1 MFQRKV
7 IDTASDAI
15 QSIIITPTDE
25 EIFKAEAQKELLLND
40 LEASILLEEAKSEV
54 IITDEELT
62 SLKDAASSYV
72 NDSLSLFDKIKLSDD
87 DIQKMIDEEQE
98 CIDIVTQLTAVR
110 SSINR
115 TIGIVIGN
123 KINQVIEEPV
133 QDPELQEEKLAKVIE
148 MIIKK

>member
-1 MFQRKV
+1 MK
-7 IDTASDAI
+7 
-15 QSIIITPTDE
+15 TDKKD
-25 EIFKAEAQKELLLND
+25 ILNRLKRAEGQLRG
-40 LEASILLEEAKSEV
+40 
-54 IITDEELT
+54 
-62 SLKDAASSYV
+62 
-72 NDSLSLFDKIKLSDD
+72 
-87 DIQKMIDEEQE
+87 IQKMIEEEQE

-115 TIGIVIGN
+115 TIGIVIAN

>member
-1 MFQRKV
+1 MK
-7 IDTASDAI
+7 
-15 QSIIITPTDE
+15 TDKKD
-25 EIFKAEAQKELLLND
+25 ILNRLKRAEGQLRG
-40 LEASILLEEAKSEV
+40 
-54 IITDEELT
+54 
-62 SLKDAASSYV
+62 
-72 NDSLSLFDKIKLSDD
+72 
-87 DIQKMIDEEQE
+87 IQKMINEEQE

-148 MIIKK
+148 MIVKK

>member
-1 MFQRKV
+1 MK
-7 IDTASDAI
+7 
-15 QSIIITPTDE
+15 TDKKD
-25 EIFKAEAQKELLLND
+25 ILNRLKRAEGQLRG
-40 LEASILLEEAKSEV
+40 
-54 IITDEELT
+54 
-62 SLKDAASSYV
+62 
-72 NDSLSLFDKIKLSDD
+72 
-87 DIQKMIDEEQE
+87 IQKMIDEEQE

-133 QDPELQEEKLAKVIE
+133 QDPELQEEKLSKVIE

>member
-1 MFQRKV
+1 MK
-7 IDTASDAI
+7 
-15 QSIIITPTDE
+15 TDKKD
-25 EIFKAEAQKELLLND
+25 ILNRLKRAEGQLRG
-40 LEASILLEEAKSEV
+40 
-54 IITDEELT
+54 
-62 SLKDAASSYV
+62 
-72 NDSLSLFDKIKLSDD
+72 
-87 DIQKMIDEEQE
+87 IQKMIEEEQE

-123 KINQVIEEPV
+123 KINQVIQEPV

>member
-1 MFQRKV
+1 MK
-7 IDTASDAI
+7 
-15 QSIIITPTDE
+15 TDKKD
-25 EIFKAEAQKELLLND
+25 ILNRLKRAEGQLRG
-40 LEASILLEEAKSEV
+40 
-54 IITDEELT
+54 
-62 SLKDAASSYV
+62 
-72 NDSLSLFDKIKLSDD
+72 
-87 DIQKMIDEEQE
+87 IQKMVEEEQE

>member
-1 MFQRKV
+1 MK
-7 IDTASDAI
+7 
-15 QSIIITPTDE
+15 TDKKD
-25 EIFKAEAQKELLLND
+25 ILNRLKRAEGQLRG
-40 LEASILLEEAKSEV
+40 
-54 IITDEELT
+54 
-62 SLKDAASSYV
+62 
-72 NDSLSLFDKIKLSDD
+72 
-87 DIQKMIDEEQE
+87 IQKMIDEEQE

-123 KINQVIEEPV
+123 KINQIIEEPV